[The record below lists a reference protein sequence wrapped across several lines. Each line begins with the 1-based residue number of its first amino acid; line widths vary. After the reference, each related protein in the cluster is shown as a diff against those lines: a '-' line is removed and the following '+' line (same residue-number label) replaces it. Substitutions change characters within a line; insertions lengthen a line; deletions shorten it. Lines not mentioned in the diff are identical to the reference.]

1 MKETILTKAIDR
13 YIALEMKVIDR
24 FIKEFIEPLGD
35 IGNPEKLIGK
45 KYEQWTPEDLQRLG
59 QIYGAEPNPLSHLI
73 VGKEYNKVKALEAEV
88 K

>member
-13 YIALEMKVIDR
+13 YITIEMRAVAR
-24 FIKEFIEPLGD
+24 FIAEFVEPLGD
-35 IGNPEKLIGK
+35 IGNPEKLINK

-59 QIYGAEPNPLSHLI
+59 QIYGAEPNPLSRLI
-73 VGKEYNKVKALEAEV
+73 ATKEITKLEALEAEV